1 MTGMGSQICLPL
13 FIDSSKMAHIIRRE
27 HFSAAHR
34 LYLPEYSDAENFEV
48 FGKCSNPNWHG
59 HNYIL
64 YVTIKGNV
72 DPKTGLTIHLRHV
85 SRLIDEKIL
94 QKVDHKNLN
103 MEVDF
108 LQGKVPTSE
117 NVAIG
122 IWNELADEIRKLG
135 GALFCVRLE
144 QSENNI
150 IEYFGE

>member
-1 MTGMGSQICLPL
+1 MV
-13 FIDSSKMAHIIRRE
+13 FITRRE

-34 LYLPEYSDAENFEV
+34 LFLPDRPDKENFEI

-64 YVTIKGNV
+64 YVTLKGEP
-72 DPKTGLTIHLRHV
+72 DPVTGLIIHLRHV
-85 SRLIDEKIL
+85 SKLIDERIL

-103 MEVDF
+103 LEVDF
-108 LQGKVPTSE
+108 LKGKVPTSE

-122 IWNELADEIRKLG
+122 IWNELAGEIRKLG
-135 GALFCVRLE
+135 AELHCIRLE

-150 IEYFGE
+150 IEYYG

>member
-1 MTGMGSQICLPL
+1 MIT
-13 FIDSSKMAHIIRRE
+13 IIRRE

-34 LYLPEYSDAENFEV
+34 LFLPGLSDEENFEI

-64 YVTIKGNV
+64 YVTISGEV
-72 DPKTGLTIHLRHV
+72 DPATGLIIHLRHV
-85 SRLIDEKIL
+85 SKLIDEKIL
-94 QKVDHKNLN
+94 KKIDHKNLN
-103 MEVDF
+103 LEVDF

-117 NVAIG
+117 NIAIG
-122 IWNELADEIRKLG
+122 IWNELKDEIQRLG
-135 GALFCVRLE
+135 GKLHCIRLE